1 MISATELQAGP
12 IRVVDYRCSAGPAE
26 QPFTEVHQGYS
37 VSYVRK
43 GSFGYRVRGATY
55 ELVAGSVLVGHPGDE
70 FMCTHDHHVCGDEC
84 LAFHLSPRFVELVGG
99 DRGRWRAGGLPPLP
113 ELMVLGELA
122 QSVASGHSDAGL
134 DEVGLW
140 FASRFIDVMTGRE
153 PASQTASE
161 RDRRRAVEAA
171 MWIAAHSQEDIDLD
185 RVAGEVALSP
195 FHFLRVFSRVLGVTP
210 HQYLVRSRLRHAA
223 RLLAQGEQPVT
234 DVALE
239 VGYADLSNFVR
250 SFRRAAG
257 ISPGGFRQTARKGRA
272 KDRKILQDRVAALI
286 DDDRLIHPSSRKPS
300 PCTTTS
306 D

>member
-12 IRVVDYRCSAGPAE
+12 VRVMDYRCSAGPAE
-26 QPFTEVHQGYS
+26 KPFTELHQGYS
-37 VSYVRK
+37 ISYVRK
-43 GSFGYRVRGATY
+43 GSFGYRVRGKAY

-84 LAFHLSPRFVELVGG
+84 LAFHVSPRFVELVGG

-122 QSVASGHSDAGL
+122 QAVASGRSDAGL

-140 FASRFIDVMTGRE
+140 FASRFLDVVTGRE
-153 PASQTASE
+153 PTSPKASE

-171 MWIAAHSQEDIDLD
+171 LWIAAHSQEAIDLD

-223 RLLAQGEQPVT
+223 RLLAEGEQAVT
-234 DVALE
+234 EVALE

-250 SFRRAAG
+250 SFHRAAG
-257 ISPGGFRQTARKGRA
+257 ISPGGFRQTARQGSKQV
-272 KDRKILQDRVAALI
+272 RKILQDRVSGLI
-286 DDDRLIHPSSRKPS
+286 DDERLIHPSSRKPS